1 MACKDNESFR
11 QKSVAIC
18 GLEKKKSPLKIL
30 GNKIVLKLKC

>member
-18 GLEKKKSPLKIL
+18 GLEKKKKSFENP
-30 GNKIVLKLKC
+30 GE